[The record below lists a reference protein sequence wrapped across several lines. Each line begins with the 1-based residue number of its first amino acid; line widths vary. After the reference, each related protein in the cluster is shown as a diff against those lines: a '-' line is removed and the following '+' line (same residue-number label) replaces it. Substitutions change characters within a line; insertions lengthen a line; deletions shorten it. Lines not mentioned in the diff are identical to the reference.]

1 MKSERILFMAAE
13 SRARTFSLLIIAS
26 AIWGFQ
32 PVCIKW
38 LLDEWSPVTI
48 TAVRYFLFSAI
59 LFAIVW
65 HREGRQLIPQ
75 GRTWVSLV
83 LMGLGFMLNN
93 VLQITGIGL
102 TTVTNSTLI
111 SATSPANTAFLAAV
125 FVRERLSVLSWAG
138 IFISFLGTLTVIS
151 DGNLVLVSQIGFNW
165 GDILCFLGQLAW
177 TVYALI
183 SIPVLKHLSA
193 GAATAWSALFSAF
206 FTTAWGL
213 VTDDLAVPLLSLPA
227 LGSFAYVLF
236 GGGLIATL
244 FWNLGV
250 QKAGASLS
258 AIFLNIMPVVGMLGG
273 WLVFSESISPAKA
286 IGAAAIFLGVYLTT
300 HSGTKL
306 TS

>member
-1 MKSERILFMAAE
+1 MAAE

-151 DGNLVLVSQIGFNW
+151 DGNLVRAGLCNGSERYYFNIVFP
-165 GDILCFLGQLAW
+165 GC
-177 TVYALI
+177 
-183 SIPVLKHLSA
+183 
-193 GAATAWSALFSAF
+193 AF
-206 FTTAWGL
+206 FFCRTQCCITNIFQ
-213 VTDDLAVPLLSLPA
+213 TN
-227 LGSFAYVLF
+227 GSACIL
-236 GGGLIATL
+236 
-244 FWNLGV
+244 
-250 QKAGASLS
+250 
-258 AIFLNIMPVVGMLGG
+258 
-273 WLVFSESISPAKA
+273 
-286 IGAAAIFLGVYLTT
+286 
-300 HSGTKL
+300 
-306 TS
+306 